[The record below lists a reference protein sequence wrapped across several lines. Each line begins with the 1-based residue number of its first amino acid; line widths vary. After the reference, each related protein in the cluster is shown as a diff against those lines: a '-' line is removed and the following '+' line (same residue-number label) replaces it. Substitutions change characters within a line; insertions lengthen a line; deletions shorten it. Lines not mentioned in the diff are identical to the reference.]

1 MATTPGLYL
10 KWRAFRELVGM
21 PMPEAEIAF
30 RLFGETKWESS
41 APKFSKLLYGDYGF
55 SLDTATELAEIVN
68 KRLDV
73 SLRARGLPGL
83 AEPLAPSEFTLP
95 LYDFIR
101 RIQSAARIEDG
112 ETLDRA
118 QDALLGDLA
127 PGVNPQGTVRL
138 VIEKFA
144 ADRSFDGF
152 LPSGGDGPVVFEA
165 GRHKGRI
172 AVQGIDREPAMAYT
186 LLARDTRPIGHRC
199 WELSWRETI
208 LWLPSPSRPRLVEGK
223 LLLMP
228 EAAPVQPKPGR
239 FLATTALLW
248 EADSRRL
255 LDPRGADAE
264 PGALDE
270 EETARFLTNL
280 RRLQRR
286 NAQVVTVSSAEY
298 IVTV

>member
-1 MATTPGLYL
+1 MATNPGLYL

-21 PMPEAEIAF
+21 PLPESEIAF
-30 RLFGETKWESS
+30 QLFGEGGWEGS

-55 SLDTATELAEIVN
+55 SLETATKLATIVN
-68 KRLDV
+68 KRLEA
-73 SLRARGLPGL
+73 SLQARGLTGL
-83 AEPLAPSEFTLP
+83 TEPLVPSEFTLP
-95 LYDFIR
+95 LYEFIR
-101 RIQSAARIEDG
+101 RVQSAARIEDD

-118 QDALLGDLA
+118 QDALLGELA
-127 PGVNPQGTVRL
+127 PGVTSQGAVRL

-152 LPSGGDGPVVFEA
+152 LPSGGDGPVVFKA

-172 AVQGIDREPAMAYT
+172 AVCGIEREPAMAYT
-186 LLARDTRPIGHRC
+186 LLARDTRPIGRRS
-199 WELSWRETI
+199 WDLSWRETI
-208 LWLPSPSRPRLVEGK
+208 LWLPSPSLPRLVDGK

-228 EAAPVQPKPGR
+228 DAAPVQPKPGR

-248 EADSRRL
+248 DADCRGL
-255 LDPRGADAE
+255 LDPRGMDAE

-286 NAQVVTVSSAEY
+286 YSGGVTVSSAEY
-298 IVTV
+298 IVIV